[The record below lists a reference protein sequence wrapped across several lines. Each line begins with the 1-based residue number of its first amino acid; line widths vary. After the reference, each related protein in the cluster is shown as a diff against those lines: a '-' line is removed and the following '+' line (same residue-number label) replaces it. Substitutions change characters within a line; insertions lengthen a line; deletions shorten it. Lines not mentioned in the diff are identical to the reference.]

1 MNGKL
6 QFTVRDH
13 VGLAVTQYFCKQ
25 TTFYILHFQKQ
36 VKKNAAV
43 NTEIFRYTDICQYRA
58 RNRQTENQHPSTNVG
73 TVNDFSV

>member
-1 MNGKL
+1 MNSKL

-13 VGLAVTQYFCKQ
+13 VGLAVTQHFCKQ
-25 TTFYILHFQKQ
+25 TTFYILHFEKK
-36 VKKNAAV
+36 VKENAAV
-43 NTEIFRYTDICQYRA
+43 NTDRA